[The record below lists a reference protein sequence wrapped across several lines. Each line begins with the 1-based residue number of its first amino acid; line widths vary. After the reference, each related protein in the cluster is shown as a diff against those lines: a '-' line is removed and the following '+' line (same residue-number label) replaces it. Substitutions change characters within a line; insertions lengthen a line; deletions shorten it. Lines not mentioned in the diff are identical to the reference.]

1 MLSNTDVQHVE
12 HNSLLPRFDQ
22 SSERGSA
29 KKSNKLLRAIEDNA
43 VRKSFSRNAE
53 IYGENEPCDYMFKV
67 VSGAVRS
74 YKLVLDGRRLV
85 GAFYLPGEFFGI
97 EASERHLFSSEAV
110 VNAELLVVRREVI
123 LSLAAR
129 DPEIAHDLWSL
140 TARELLRAQSHMLLL
155 NKSASERVASFLLEM
170 SERRQSHEE
179 VQLPMSRQDV
189 ADYLGLTSE
198 TVSRML
204 TRFEDA
210 SAIVLPSCRRVVVR
224 NRSALRRM
232 VS

>member
-1 MLSNTDVQHVE
+1 
-12 HNSLLPRFDQ
+12 
-22 SSERGSA
+22 
-29 KKSNKLLRAIEDNA
+29 
-43 VRKSFSRNAE
+43 
-53 IYGENEPCDYMFKV
+53 MFKV

-140 TARELLRAQSHMLLL
+140 TARELLRAQSARI
-155 NKSASERVASFLLEM
+155 S
-170 SERRQSHEE
+170 
-179 VQLPMSRQDV
+179 
-189 ADYLGLTSE
+189 
-198 TVSRML
+198 
-204 TRFEDA
+204 
-210 SAIVLPSCRRVVVR
+210 
-224 NRSALRRM
+224 
-232 VS
+232 